1 MSLSLFWENIFK
13 KDRQVWTI
21 QEALK
26 KNIVFKDLT
35 PREINQIQNITH
47 LRSYSASEAIFK
59 QGEVGVGMYII
70 SKGSVDIIYDDNRIT
85 TLKEDDFFG
94 ELALVEERGI
104 RTATAIAKEDTQV
117 IGFFKPDL
125 IQIMNQT
132 PEIGVK
138 ILFRVGQVIGTRLH
152 ETTALVKSQQRN

>member
-1 MSLSLFWENIFK
+1 MSLALYWENIFK
-13 KDRQVWTI
+13 KDRRDWTV

-35 PREINQIQNITH
+35 PREINQVQPITH
-47 LRSYSASEAIFK
+47 LRSYNTSEAIFK

-70 SKGSVDIIYDDNRIT
+70 TKGSVDIIHDDNRIT

-94 ELALVEERGI
+94 ELALVEERGV
-104 RTATAIAKEDTQV
+104 RTATAVAKEDTQL

-138 ILFRVGQVIGTRLH
+138 ILFRVAQVVGTRLH
-152 ETTALVKSQQRN
+152 ETTALVKTQQRN

>member
-1 MSLSLFWENIFK
+1 MSLSLYWENIFK
-13 KDRQVWTI
+13 KDRRVWSI

-26 KNIVFKDLT
+26 KNIIFKDLA
-35 PREINQIQNITH
+35 PREINQIQAITH
-47 LRSYSASEAIFK
+47 LRSYNTSEAIFK

-70 SKGSVDIIYDDNRIT
+70 STGSVDIIYDDNRIT

-94 ELALVEERGI
+94 ELALVEEHGV
-104 RTATAIAKEDTQV
+104 RTATAVAKEDTQL

-138 ILFRVGQVIGTRLH
+138 ILFRVAQVLGTRLH
-152 ETTALVKSQQRN
+152 ETTALVKTQQRN

>member
-47 LRSYSASEAIFK
+47 LRSYTASEAIFK

-70 SKGSVDIIYDDNRIT
+70 SKGSVDIVYDDNRIT

-138 ILFRVGQVIGTRLH
+138 ILFRVAQVIGTRLH

>member
-47 LRSYSASEAIFK
+47 LRSYTASEAIFK

-70 SKGSVDIIYDDNRIT
+70 SKGSVDIVYDDNRIA

-94 ELALVEERGI
+94 ELALVEERGV

-138 ILFRVGQVIGTRLH
+138 ILFRVAQVIGTRLH
-152 ETTALVKSQQRN
+152 ETTAPVKSQQRN